1 MLQKCKPFPYGRTE
15 EAYEE
20 ANNALE
26 EYLSLWQKARQNLL
40 QIAAERGSRQAK
52 EDGLA
57 QDEQLLDD
65 AFVEKRDYSTEVKK
79 AEIQISQLE
88 DYLKRPEIAEK
99 AKRLKE
105 LREILKNLAEEE
117 KELRESLAVLNDR
130 LKQLKENEPKQQEK
144 LKEEIRTETYLRKYF
159 EEELSLKLIFD

>member
-1 MLQKCKPFPYGRTE
+1 MEEQRKPTRKQI
-15 EAYEE
+15 
-20 ANNALE
+20 NALE

-79 AEIQISQLE
+79 
-88 DYLKRPEIAEK
+88 
-99 AKRLKE
+99 
-105 LREILKNLAEEE
+105 
-117 KELRESLAVLNDR
+117 
-130 LKQLKENEPKQQEK
+130 
-144 LKEEIRTETYLRKYF
+144 RKF
-159 EEELSLKLIFD
+159 RSVSWKII